1 MTKKLFL
8 SIFIFTILIGSLRA
22 ETPEIL
28 INPSSQEYTRLSSGL
43 AGSNITIISKE
54 DLKLYQNKTLPQ
66 IIESYSGISSR
77 TTAAGYDGVY
87 TTLDVRGFG
96 EQSKSNTLILINGRR
111 LNDIDMSTINSHIP
125 TNSIERIEIIRG
137 GSAATLYGSGAVGGA
152 INIVTNNED
161 INNSLETSISSYGNK
176 SADISLFTK
185 INDQSSASLFGSQT
199 SNSNYRDS
207 ADFDESNILLN
218 TKYEVEN
225 VTFNID
231 VMSMENEKNLV
242 GPRVKGGEVWNYHFC
257 NRYEDSKTARNIG
270 GAYVQNGDSCNI
282 EKRVDYADTEMNSIN
297 ASTIIFVNDLNK
309 VFFNA
314 GYRDKTDKSF
324 FGDVTNTS
332 SVPSDS
338 DNYTVTT
345 IDGNSFNTRYETKQ
359 INEARSNI
367 LNIGFDHRHFF
378 YDSAK
383 HRKEDEK
390 MKEQVFANLKT
401 RSLYFQNTTYF
412 NETDLSVSIGY
423 RDEKSIFGGRNTT
436 DFTAPGAGS
445 YYGEIFYP
453 SIYDMT
459 THDDT
464 TSNQAFN
471 VGLEK
476 KLNRDLSLFAG
487 YAESFRIPN
496 IDERVASSSSKTT
509 FDLKSQ
515 ESEGYDIGL
524 RYFKDSLTIDAS
536 YYEIDT
542 TNELQ
547 YRGGINTNVDPIE
560 RQGIDIDFG
569 YSFDQSNKVRGSF
582 SYTIAEFT
590 SGSLTPGTGGPNAC
604 NFDNTTYC
612 SNSSTWKNLMGGG
625 TTFSLKGKSVPLVSP
640 IQFSIAY
647 ETEVRNNLTLD
658 IELNYLDKKYASNDE
673 ENIEPQIPAYSFVN
687 TYLSSVNNNY
697 TLNFG
702 INNLFDKA
710 MYDFAVSSSMHDD
723 GHYGLSNVYPLP
735 QRNLFFDLAYTF

>member
-1 MTKKLFL
+1 MTKKLVL
-8 SIFIFTILIGSLRA
+8 SIFILITLIGNISA

-77 TTAAGYDGVY
+77 TTATGYDGVY

-96 EQSKSNTLILINGRR
+96 EQSGSNTLILINGRR

-161 INNSLETSISSYGNK
+161 VNNSLKTSIGSYGNK
-176 SADISLFTK
+176 SADLSFFTK
-185 INDQSSASLFGSQT
+185 INDQSSVSLHGSQT
-199 SNSNYRDS
+199 SNSNYRDA

-225 VTFNID
+225 VSLNID

-242 GPRVKGGEVWNYHFC
+242 GPRVKGGEVYNYHFC

-270 GAYVQNGDSCNI
+270 GSYAENGDSCNI
-282 EKRVDYADTEMNSIN
+282 EKRVDYADTEMDSIN
-297 ASTIIFVNDLNK
+297 ASTIILVNDLNK

-324 FGDVTNTS
+324 FGANANTS
-332 SVPSDS
+332 SVPDDS

-345 IDGNSFNTRYETKQ
+345 IDGNNFNTRYETKQ
-359 INEARSNI
+359 INEAYSNI
-367 LNIGFDHRHFF
+367 LNIGYDHGHFF

-390 MKEQVFANLKT
+390 MKEQVFANLKI

-412 NETDLSVSIGY
+412 NETDLSVSLGY
-423 RDEKSIFGGRNTT
+423 RDEKSIFGGRNTI
-436 DFTAPGAGS
+436 DLTAPGAGT
-445 YYGEIFYP
+445 YYGETFYP
-453 SIYDMT
+453 SIHNMT
-459 THDDT
+459 THNNTAGDK
-464 TSNQAFN
+464 AFN
-471 VGLEK
+471 IGFEK
-476 KLNRDLSLFAG
+476 KLNRDLSFYAG

-496 IDERVASSSSKTT
+496 IDERVVSSSSKTT
-509 FDLKSQ
+509 FDLESQ
-515 ESEGYDIGL
+515 VSEGYDIGL
-524 RYFKDSLTIDAS
+524 RYFKDSLNIDAS

-560 RQGIDIDFG
+560 RQGVDVDFD
-569 YSFDQSNKVRGSF
+569 YTFDQSNKVRGSF

-590 SGSLTPGTGGPNAC
+590 AGTLIPGTS
-604 NFDNTTYC
+604 TYGT
-612 SNSSTWKNLMGGG
+612 STSTWLNLLGGVSSV
-625 TTFSLKGKSVPLVSP
+625 SLVGKSVPLISP

-647 ETEVRNNLTLD
+647 ETEVRKDLTLD
-658 IELNYLDKKYASNDE
+658 VELNYLDKKYASNDE
-673 ENIEPQIPAYSFVN
+673 ENIEPQIPDYYFVN

-702 INNLFDKA
+702 INNLFDEA
-710 MYDFAVSSSMHDD
+710 AYDFAVSSTFHNDA
-723 GHYGLSNVYPLP
+723 HYGISNVSPLP